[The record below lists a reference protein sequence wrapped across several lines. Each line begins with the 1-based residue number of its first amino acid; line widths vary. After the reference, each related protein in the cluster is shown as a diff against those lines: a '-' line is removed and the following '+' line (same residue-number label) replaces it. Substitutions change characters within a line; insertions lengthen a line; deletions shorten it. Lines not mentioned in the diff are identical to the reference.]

1 MVFRTTGGTSYQQEI
16 SNPAFMDP
24 IILNTQRLVGRV
36 GELEDLVIE
45 LKQRHQASD
54 TVELKQ
60 IIS

>member
-16 SNPAFMDP
+16 NNPAFMDP

-45 LKQRHQASD
+45 LKQRH
-54 TVELKQ
+54 
-60 IIS
+60 